1 MKSKAEALNVT
12 ESPQP
17 EARVVSGEST
27 RVGFRFHARALAAL
41 GRDLVTN
48 DVVAVMELVKNAYD
62 ALATRVDVRIRAGD
76 GASDESSIEIVDD
89 GHGMDY
95 ATIRDVWFMIATPFR
110 QKRPVLKM
118 GARSRAVTGEKGLG
132 RLSAARLGSDLRVV
146 TKTAGG
152 PVLQFALNWE
162 DLLER
167 DDLTDTG
174 FDVSGLP
181 PEAFD
186 GEYGTRLRI
195 GGLHSGW
202 NKDKIEDL
210 RQNLSRLVSPFS
222 GAEDFS
228 LNLDATDDGSET
240 DLQHIQSPE
249 FMSEPK
255 YAMEGS
261 VDDDGTIRSQYRYR
275 PIAGSG
281 GRERELRELWSD
293 VYDALR
299 QADRAGVDE
308 DDPGCGPFE
317 FEIRAWDLTQDDTRD
332 IEAHFGETRR
342 HVRGA
347 IAAQRGVS
355 VYRDDVL
362 ALPKSD
368 SARDWLGL
376 DLRRVSRV
384 GDRLSTSQV
393 VGYVRIT
400 KAGNPRIVDTSDR
413 EGLVSNREAVAFR
426 HLVTRIVTLLEVER
440 HKDRTE
446 EKDTGPAR
454 ELFAELS
461 AEPLVAKLEELRDSG
476 ADMADVV
483 EAATAFGSTLAR
495 SRAVIEK
502 RFGYYNRLAVIGTI
516 AQLVIHEIRTRTTVI
531 GRGLRKAGE
540 LAGRLRDGVTT
551 QALDMATGSVAAL
564 EALADRFAPLGN
576 RGYRPG
582 RRTSVVEESVSRC
595 LAMLEQ
601 NIRSGR
607 VTVDANFGTRTAVR
621 IDPAEIDT
629 IILNLVTNSLYWMR
643 RHDGER
649 RLRFSLAAGPGRN
662 RVTISLDDSGPGI
675 DPEERDRVFWPGV
688 THKPDGIG
696 MGLTVASELVD
707 GRGGKM
713 RTIVPGALG
722 GGTFEFDLP
731 LVAKP
736 AAEERS

>member
-1 MKSKAEALNVT
+1 MKPRGESLNVT
-12 ESPQP
+12 EPSLNANA
-17 EARVVSGEST
+17 ESGESA
-27 RVGFRFHARALAAL
+27 RVAFRFHARALAAL

-76 GASDESSIEIVDD
+76 RVRDERFIEIVDD

-110 QKRPVLKM
+110 QERPVLKM
-118 GARSRAVTGEKGLG
+118 GARSRAATGEKGLG
-132 RLSAARLGSDLRVV
+132 RLSAARLGRELRVV

-162 DLLER
+162 ELLR
-167 DDLTDTG
+167 GDDLTNAG
-174 FDVSGLP
+174 FDVSGLR

-186 GEYGTRLRI
+186 GEHGTRVRI
-195 GGLHSGW
+195 GGLASEW
-202 NKDKIEDL
+202 NEDKIEDL
-210 RQNLSRLVSPFS
+210 RQNLSRLVSPFA

-228 LNLDATDDGSET
+228 LHLDVTDDGSGME
-240 DLQHIQSPE
+240 LQPIKPPR

-261 VDDDGTIRSQYRYR
+261 VDDDGTIRTRYRYR
-275 PIAGSG
+275 PITGSV
-281 GRERELRELWSD
+281 GREREVREPWSA
-293 VYDALR
+293 VYESLP

-308 DDPGCGPFE
+308 GNPGCGAFA

-332 IEAHFGETRR
+332 IEAHFGEARR

-347 IAAQRGVS
+347 IASQRGVS

-368 SARDWLGL
+368 GARDWLGL

-384 GDRLSTSQV
+384 GVRLSTSQV
-393 VGYVRIT
+393 VGHVRIT

-413 EGLVSNREAVAFR
+413 EGLVSNRATVAFR
-426 HLVTRIVTLLEVER
+426 YLVTRVVALLEGER

-446 EKDTGPAR
+446 EKDTGTAR
-454 ELFAELS
+454 DLFGDLS
-461 AEPLVAKLEELRDSG
+461 ADPLVATLEELRDSG
-476 ADMADVV
+476 AEMADAVR
-483 EAATAFGSTLAR
+483 AATAFGSVLAR

-540 LAGRLRDGVTT
+540 LAERVGDGVATE
-551 QALDMATGSVAAL
+551 AVDMAKGSVAAL

-576 RGYRPG
+576 RGYRLG
-582 RRTSVVEESVSRC
+582 RRTSVVEESVGRC

-601 NIRSGR
+601 EIRTGG
-607 VTVDANFGTRTAVR
+607 VIVDADFGTRTAVR

-629 IILNLVTNSLYWMR
+629 IILNLITNSLYWMR

-649 RLRFSLAAGPGRN
+649 HLRFSLATGPGRD

-713 RTIVPGALG
+713 RTVVPGALG
-722 GGTFEFDLP
+722 GGTFQFDLP
-731 LVAKP
+731 LVAKS
-736 AAEERS
+736 AAEGRS